1 MNEPMNETC
10 HTVDHHT
17 IPEWFGEIKDVL
29 HGIDDRIVDDLDCH
43 LDQYDR
49 NVYDK
54 MLAEIRT
61 RLDKIENAW
70 NTSEEQRARVA
81 NYSVG
86 MMPCPK
92 CNVEPEMVRKVLAD
106 PWGGSEGVFFNVKC
120 PKCGLETYLC
130 NTKRVARESW
140 NESSIEMRRELEGH
154 KSVYHEAIGY
164 QWRSTMERKRLRFS
178 DKA

>member
-1 MNEPMNETC
+1 MNELADETRLGI
-10 HTVDHHT
+10 DRHT

-29 HGIDDRIVDDLDCH
+29 HGIENRIVDDLDCH

-54 MLAEIRT
+54 MLGEIRT

-70 NTSEEQRARVA
+70 KTSEEQRARVV

-92 CNVEPEMVRKVLAD
+92 CNVEPEMVMKTLAD
-106 PWGGSEGVFFNVKC
+106 PWGGSEGVFFHVKC
-120 PKCGLETYLC
+120 PECGLETYLC
-130 NTKRVARESW
+130 DTKRVARESW
-140 NESSIEMRRELEGH
+140 NKSSIEMRRAIIGGHCGMDNAELLN
-154 KSVYHEAIGY
+154 A
-164 QWRSTMERKRLRFS
+164 
-178 DKA
+178 D